1 MCVNRDKAR
10 FNLLFVQVKLERS
23 DQNAC
28 DAAHLWAI
36 EHVKNGGIRV
46 DDDVLHSS
54 TNPDEDYASQM
65 RAEVQFRE
73 SELIVNKLIITLNLV
88 QCCCLFHSSKQ

>member
-23 DQNAC
+23 DQNIC
-28 DAAHLWAI
+28 DAAHKWAI
-36 EHVKNGGIRV
+36 EHVKNGGMRV

-65 RAEVQFRE
+65 RAEV
-73 SELIVNKLIITLNLV
+73 
-88 QCCCLFHSSKQ
+88 

>member
-65 RAEVQFRE
+65 RAEV
-73 SELIVNKLIITLNLV
+73 
-88 QCCCLFHSSKQ
+88 